1 MTCEEFRHQVA
12 ALALGALEP
21 PVEAACLAHLN
32 TCESQQGCREAYDRA
47 RATAVKLGLALP
59 PARPGA
65 NVWRAIERRVGLV
78 DAADVPRPQFWRQ
91 LGAWSLSAVL
101 AGLLL
106 YNHSR
111 QLELEDQLAR
121 CGDATTKVRTYAAR
135 TALALENSLGRVQAA
150 DEEVAR
156 VRAAASGA
164 IACMTNVQ
172 QMRGQLDL
180 QRDALRMLERP
191 SARVVALQP
200 QGGSNAVVHVVF
212 DPDEKRAIVVARA
225 LPLALGGAYRIW
237 LMHGLDPPE
246 LAGFLTPEVGGAALG
261 EIDRRLL
268 ATSGP
273 QGMAISLEALA
284 RQGGPGETV
293 ATGATDSLSD
303 RPQ

>member
-1 MTCEEFRHQVA
+1 MTCDEFRQHVA

-21 PVEAACLAHLN
+21 DDQAECQGHLSS
-32 TCESQQGCREAYDRA
+32 CDAQPGCREAYDRA

-65 NVWRAIERRVGLV
+65 NVWRAIEKRVGLV
-78 DAADVPRPQFWRQ
+78 DASEVPRPQFWRH
-91 LGAWSLSAVL
+91 LAAWSLSAVL

-111 QLELEDQLAR
+111 QLELEQQLAR
-121 CGDATTKVRTYAAR
+121 CGDATTKVRTYATR
-135 TALALENSLGRVQAA
+135 TALALETSLSRMRAA

-156 VRAAASGA
+156 VRTTASGA
-164 IACMTNVQ
+164 IACTANLQ

-180 QRDALRMLERP
+180 QRDALRLLERP
-191 SARVVALQP
+191 TARVVALQP
-200 QGGSNAVVHVVF
+200 QGGSSAVVHVIF
-212 DPDEKRAIVVARA
+212 DPDERRGIVVARA

-237 LMHGLDPPE
+237 LLHGKDPPE

-261 EIDRRLL
+261 EIDRHLL
-268 ATSGP
+268 AATEP

-284 RQGGPGETV
+284 KQGGPGETV
-293 ATGATDSLSD
+293 ATGATDGLSA
-303 RPQ
+303 RP